1 MGSLTFTPWLPSS
14 KLKPTGFERHNNNMS
29 IFPSRRKPLSKNK
42 GFSSVVPVAR
52 LFGPSIFEASKL
64 KVLFLGVD
72 EKKHPGKLPR
82 TYTLTHS
89 DITSKLTL
97 AISQTINN
105 SQLQGWANK
114 LYRDE
119 VVAEW
124 KKVKGKMSLHVH
136 CHISG
141 GHFLLDLIAKLR
153 YYIFCKELPVVLK
166 AFVHGDGNL
175 LNNYPELQEA
185 LVWVYFHSTIP
196 EFNKVECWGPLMDAS
211 APPPPPPKRKE
222 FGNGGSE
229 VGQGEEEETGKASS
243 SSNWELPRACQEDC
257 SCCFPPISNIPWS
270 QNFPF
275 ASETTQPGAGT
286 ATQQGLNQ
294 PFQ

>member
-1 MGSLTFTPWLPSS
+1 MGSLTLTPWLPCS
-14 KLKPTGFERHNNNMS
+14 KLKPTGFERQSNMS
-29 IFPSRRKPLSKNK
+29 IFPSRRKPWSSNK
-42 GFSSVVPVAR
+42 GFSSFTPMAR

-153 YYIFCKELPVVLK
+153 YYIFCRELPVVLK

-196 EFNKVECWGPLMDAS
+196 EFNKVECWGPLVDAA
-211 APPPPPPKRKE
+211 APPSSE

-229 VGQGEEEETGKASS
+229 EEEEREREKASS
-243 SSNWELPRACQEDC
+243 SSNWELPRPCQEDC

-275 ASETTQPGAGT
+275 ASKTPQPSAGT